1 MARRKI
7 ERKNKI
13 TKIPGREKRKATKTS
28 KKRKKRIV
36 GIHKRG
42 GKSKALHKKSKIPS
56 APKETRKGFSLDQ
69 RLHHLLTETSV
80 VIYASKPSEDYG
92 AIFVSDN
99 VKKITGYTY
108 KSFVRKSNFWLDHV
122 HPDDRERV
130 LKEIPRLFKNGYYEY
145 EYRFKH
151 KNGNYIWVHD
161 EMKLVYDDKGN
172 PLEIVGYWTDV
183 TKRRQMEEDIRRRAE
198 RIVNFMES
206 ATEGF
211 VLMDSDFNVVEVNQY
226 ILDKFDVKIEDVRGV
241 NVLDISTDL
250 WESGR
255 YEKYMEV
262 LKTGKPCVFEDVIAP
277 AKFGDKHLNLI
288 AFRVGSDIGLIV
300 QDITDQKRMEQRLKD
315 SEERLRTL
323 YDTINAGIIFE
334 DVDGVVIRANRI
346 ATDILDLDED
356 ELIGNNLIDTIGEV
370 VDAQGIGFGEGE
382 HPLMKTQATGE
393 PVHNVILGL
402 LPNDPI
408 RKRWIL
414 INTEPIVDA
423 VTGKLDEILVT
434 FVDFTEQK
442 QIEEALIESEERY
455 RHMFEQCP
463 IGVGISTLDGQVITA
478 NRAMQ
483 EITGY
488 SLDEFRQINIADTY
502 ENVEDRRR
510 LLQALNQYGR
520 VTDYRVRLKRKDGKS
535 YDAILNISRI
545 NLGGKDYL
553 HTMCQPAASRK
564 SK

>member
-1 MARRKI
+1 L
-7 ERKNKI
+7 
-13 TKIPGREKRKATKTS
+13 
-28 KKRKKRIV
+28 RI
-36 GIHKRG
+36 
-42 GKSKALHKKSKIPS
+42 
-56 APKETRKGFSLDQ
+56 
-69 RLHHLLTETSV
+69 
-80 VIYASKPSEDYG
+80 
-92 AIFVSDN
+92 
-99 VKKITGYTY
+99 
-108 KSFVRKSNFWLDHV
+108 
-122 HPDDRERV
+122 
-130 LKEIPRLFKNGYYEY
+130 
-145 EYRFKH
+145 
-151 KNGNYIWVHD
+151 
-161 EMKLVYDDKGN
+161 
-172 PLEIVGYWTDV
+172 
-183 TKRRQMEEDIRRRAE
+183 
-198 RIVNFMES
+198 
-206 ATEGF
+206 
-211 VLMDSDFNVVEVNQY
+211 
-226 ILDKFDVKIEDVRGV
+226 
-241 NVLDISTDL
+241 
-250 WESGR
+250 
-255 YEKYMEV
+255 
-262 LKTGKPCVFEDVIAP
+262 
-277 AKFGDKHLNLI
+277 
-288 AFRVGSDIGLIV
+288 
-300 QDITDQKRMEQRLKD
+300 
-315 SEERLRTL
+315 L

-334 DVDGVVIRANRI
+334 DVDGVVLRANRM

-356 ELIGNNLIDTIGEV
+356 ELIGNNLIDVLGEV
-370 VDAQGIGFGEGE
+370 VDAQGIGFGVGE

-408 RKRWIL
+408 RKRWIF